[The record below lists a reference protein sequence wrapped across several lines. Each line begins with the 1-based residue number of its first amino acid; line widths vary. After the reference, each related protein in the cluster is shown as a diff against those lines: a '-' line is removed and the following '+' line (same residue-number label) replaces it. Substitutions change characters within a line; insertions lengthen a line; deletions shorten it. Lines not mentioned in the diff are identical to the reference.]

1 LKDKSTIKREVQEFY
16 DQYGWQQIG
25 EGLYQNSR
33 YEDLRP
39 VSEEYVRRCRER
51 VSRFLPER
59 GHLILDGGSG
69 PIQYPEYESY
79 SRGFEY
85 RVCLDISSLALKE
98 ARKRIG
104 AHGLFVV
111 GDLANLP
118 FKDDAFSAAVS
129 MHVIYH
135 LPMEDQESAFRE
147 FFRILMA
154 SGRAVVIYSW
164 GEHSILMRLV
174 SVPVQLAGAIVRLYS
189 RVRFGKDRPMKVKE
203 REIDKETVALLTK
216 PGLYS
221 FKHNFQWLRSS
232 VGDLPGFEV
241 RVWRTVSS
249 AFLRALVHRQFFGRY
264 WLRLLYRLEENFP
277 HLLGRIG
284 QYPMVLFQKPEE
296 YPQGVGDADE
306 LER

>member
-39 VSEEYVRRCRER
+39 VSEEYVHRCRAR
-51 VSRFLPER
+51 VSHYLPES
-59 GHLILDGGSG
+59 GELILDGGSG
-69 PIQYPEYESY
+69 PIQYREYEEY
-79 SRGFEY
+79 STGFNR
-85 RVCLDISSLALKE
+85 RVCLDISSLALQE

-104 AHGLFVV
+104 EHGWYVV

-118 FKDDAFSAAVS
+118 FKGNAFGAAVS

-147 FFRILMA
+147 FFRVLRP
-154 SGRAVVIYSW
+154 GGNAVVIYSW
-164 GEHSILMRLV
+164 GENSILMRLA
-174 SVPVQLAGAIVRLYS
+174 SIPVQLAGMFLRLYS
-189 RVRFGKDRPMKVKE
+189 RIRFGKDRPMKVKDQ
-203 REIDKETVALLTK
+203 EIDKETVALLTK

-221 FKHNFQWLRSS
+221 FKHDYQWLRKS
-232 VGDLPGFEV
+232 VGGLPGFEV

-249 AFLRALVHRQFFGRY
+249 AFLRALVHRQFLGRY
-264 WLRLLYRLEENFP
+264 WLRILFWLEERLSYP
-277 HLLGRIG
+277 LGRLG
-284 QYPMVLFQKPEE
+284 QYPMVLFQKPE
-296 YPQGVGDADE
+296 
-306 LER
+306 